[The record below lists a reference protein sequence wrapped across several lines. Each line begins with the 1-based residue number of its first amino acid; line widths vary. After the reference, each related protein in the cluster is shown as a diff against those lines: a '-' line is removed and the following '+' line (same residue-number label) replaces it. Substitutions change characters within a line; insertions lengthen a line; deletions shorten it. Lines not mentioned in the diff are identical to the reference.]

1 MVVSLF
7 EKLGESGSKF
17 IGFLKSILESAM
29 SIIWTPAAE
38 GGTGGTF
45 TDVGILI
52 VTAMAVG
59 IVFSVIRY
67 VVRLV
72 HLRG

>member
-7 EKLGESGSKF
+7 ENLGTSGSKF
-17 IGFLKSILESAM
+17 IAFLKSILESAM
-29 SIIWTPAAE
+29 SIVWTPATE
-38 GGTGGTF
+38 GATGGKF

>member
-1 MVVSLF
+1 MVVKLF
-7 EKLGESGSKF
+7 ETLGESGSKF
-17 IGFLKSILESAM
+17 VAFLKSILESAM
-29 SIIWTPAAE
+29 SIVWTPATE
-38 GGTGGTF
+38 GATGGKL

-59 IVFSVIRY
+59 ITFSVIRY

>member
-1 MVVSLF
+1 MVQELF
-7 EKLGESGSKF
+7 TNLGESGSKF
-17 IGFLKSILESAM
+17 ITFLKTLLEQAM
-29 SIIWTPAAE
+29 SLVWTPAAE
-38 GGTGGTF
+38 GATGGKF
-45 TDVGILI
+45 TTVGILI

>member
-1 MVVSLF
+1 MVVQLF
-7 EKLGESGSKF
+7 ETLGESGSKF
-17 IGFLKSILESAM
+17 IAFLKTVLETAM
-29 SIIWTPAAE
+29 SLIWTPAAE
-38 GGTGGTF
+38 GTGGTF
-45 TDVGILI
+45 TTVGILI

>member
-1 MVVSLF
+1 MVVELF
-7 EKLGESGSKF
+7 QNLGESGSKF
-17 IGFLKSILESAM
+17 ITFLKSILESAM
-29 SIIWTPAAE
+29 QIIWTPAAE
-38 GGTGGTF
+38 GATGGKF